1 MDPHDKLKLLS
12 DASRFDL
19 SCACGAD
26 NGDHRTRGNDGA
38 WLYPVS
44 LPNGGHSVILKTLI
58 SNVCVNDCLYCPY
71 RSTTDTPRTTIEP
84 EAMARLFMDYW
95 QQRKAFGL
103 FLSSG
108 VVGCPDH
115 SMALLNNTATIL
127 RRKFHFRG
135 YIHLKVIP
143 GASDAAIE
151 ETLSLASAVSI
162 NIETP
167 GERHFHRLSQK
178 KNFEK
183 DIIHPLKLISSMTG
197 KGMRHEKIK
206 TTTQFIVGA
215 SDETDR
221 EIITYTAG
229 LYDRLRMH
237 RVYFSAY
244 QTKSGALPKKIP
256 DKVTPY
262 RAGNDGTFIREH
274 RIYQADFLIRKY
286 KFAVH
291 DFIFDPDG
299 FFSLDADPKQT
310 WADHHPEAFPVVIN
324 SSDRLKL
331 LRVPGLGPVTAGR
344 VINLR
349 KEGVIQSWDSLGLS
363 GKRLS
368 MVKKY
373 AILQ

>member
-1 MDPHDKLKLLS
+1 MDPLDKLKLLS

-19 SCACGAD
+19 SCACGTD
-26 NGDHRTRGNDGA
+26 DRGHRTRGNDGA

-44 LPNGGHSVILKTLI
+44 LPNGGHSIILKTLI

-71 RSTTDTPRTTIEP
+71 RSTTDVPRTMIDP
-84 EAMARLFMDYW
+84 ETMARLFMDYW
-95 QQRKAFGL
+95 LRRRVFGL

-108 VVGCPDH
+108 VVGSPDH
-115 SMALLNNTATIL
+115 SMTLLNDTAAIL
-127 RRKFHFRG
+127 RRKFQFRG
-135 YIHLKVIP
+135 YLHLKVIP

-167 GERHFHRLSQK
+167 GERHCRRLSLK

-183 DIIHPLKLISSMTG
+183 DIIRPLKLISSLTG
-197 KGMRHEKIK
+197 KGMRYERIK

-244 QTKSGALPKKIP
+244 QSGNGASPPKGSGGT
-256 DKVTPY
+256 TPY
-262 RAGNDGTFIREH
+262 GAEKEGTFVREH

-286 KFAVH
+286 KFAMQ

-299 FFSLDADPKQT
+299 FFSLDADPKQV
-310 WADHHPEAFPVVIN
+310 WADHHPEAFPVAVN
-324 SSDRLKL
+324 SSDALKL
-331 LRVPGLGPVTAGR
+331 LRVPGLGPATVGR
-344 VINLR
+344 LIRLR
-349 KEGVIQSWDSLGLS
+349 REGAIRSWDRLGLS
-363 GKRLS
+363 GKRLDTI
-368 MVKKY
+368 KKY
-373 AILQ
+373 AVLQ

>member
-1 MDPHDKLKLLS
+1 MDSLGKLKFLS

-26 NGDHRTRGNDGA
+26 DRDHRTRGDDGA

-44 LPNGGHSVILKTLI
+44 LPNGGRSVILKTLI

-71 RSTTDTPRTTIEP
+71 RSTVDGLRITIEP
-84 EAMARLFMDYW
+84 EAMAQLFMDYW
-95 QQRKAFGL
+95 QQRRVFGL

-115 SMALLNNTATIL
+115 SMALLNDTAAIL

-167 GERHFHRLSQK
+167 GERHFCRLSQK

-197 KGMRHEKIK
+197 KGMRYERIK

-244 QTKSGALPKKIP
+244 QTRSGALPPKTSDRAMPYKIGK
-256 DKVTPY
+256 DE
-262 RAGNDGTFIREH
+262 AFIREH

-286 KFAVH
+286 KFSMH
-291 DFIFDPDG
+291 DFIFDPGG
-299 FFSLDADPKQT
+299 FFSLDADPKQV
-310 WADHHPEAFPVVIN
+310 WADHHPETFPVVIN
-324 SSDRLKL
+324 SSDKLKL

-349 KEGVIQSWDSLGLS
+349 KEGAIRSWESLGLS
-363 GKRLS
+363 GKRLR

-373 AILQ
+373 AVLR